1 MSPDAEARIIQAIAE
16 TSSHT
21 EGRVM
26 GALSELKGHVIRIEG
41 RVDKLEGQC
50 GLRHKQVDTDL
61 ATLRTKVKEYD
72 EDAEQTGQHEIA
84 TLKAELKRRD
94 DDRRKWIFYFVTAAV
109 SFATGGTGIALLLKL
124 FGKG

>member
-1 MSPDAEARIIQAIAE
+1 MTPDAESRIIQAIAE
-16 TSSHT
+16 ATSRT

-50 GLRHKQVDTDL
+50 GLRHKQVDIDI
-61 ATLRTKVKEYD
+61 AALRSKVKEYD
-72 EDAEQTGQHEIA
+72 EDAEETGHHEIA
-84 TLKAELKRRD
+84 SLKEELRRRD
-94 DDRRKWIFYFVTAAV
+94 DERRKWIFYFVTAAV

-124 FGKG
+124 LGK